1 MILAL
6 DVGNTNTVV
15 GGFAGERLCFSFRMQ
30 SDRNKTADEYV
41 LLLRGLLA
49 EQGVDLSAVGGA
61 SSPAWCLG
69 CATFWARAWSA

>member
-30 SDRNKTADEYV
+30 SDRNMTAD
-41 LLLRGLLA
+41 
-49 EQGVDLSAVGGA
+49 
-61 SSPAWCLG
+61 
-69 CATFWARAWSA
+69 